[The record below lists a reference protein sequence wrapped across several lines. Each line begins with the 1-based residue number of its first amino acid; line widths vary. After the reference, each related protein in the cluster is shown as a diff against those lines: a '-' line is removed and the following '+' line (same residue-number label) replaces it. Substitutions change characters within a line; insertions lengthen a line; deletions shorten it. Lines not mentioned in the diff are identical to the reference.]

1 MATFQRYK
9 EHENQATLRTLFEI
23 HGMDLSVV
31 NGLRRT
37 ILTDIPNI
45 GFGFEG
51 EPSLS
56 IATNTGPLHNEI
68 LLHRFSMISIH
79 LPQEEI
85 ETFEEGNMIFDLDK
99 KNTTD
104 QTINVTTHDFRVSS
118 NNKELTK
125 SEVRELFPVDIWSK
139 EPTLI
144 TRLRPTE
151 HLHVFGNAIKSTAR
165 ENSGFAPVS
174 LCSFYNIVDEQAVQ
188 DQNVQGILD
197 KERTY
202 LKNDY
207 GDPIAVMFQVE
218 TECRMTV
225 PYLVSKTYDILIGK
239 LKRIYSSL
247 STETLD
253 IDVVLKESDVPNTM
267 ELIINHED
275 DTIGNILQSHFHNE
289 YYRTGKEV
297 QEVYK
302 LQFVGY
308 YCPHPLDPNV
318 VVKMTLTSSADNN
331 SDNITPDIIFRSFL
345 KKGITEII
353 ESFEAYQSEWH
364 SFTGYVPIVNEIM
377 PVPENAEIE
386 NGKADE
392 ME

>member
-1 MATFQRYK
+1 
-9 EHENQATLRTLFEI
+9 
-23 HGMDLSVV
+23 
-31 NGLRRT
+31 
-37 ILTDIPNI
+37 
-45 GFGFEG
+45 
-51 EPSLS
+51 
-56 IATNTGPLHNEI
+56 
-68 LLHRFSMISIH
+68 
-79 LPQEEI
+79 
-85 ETFEEGNMIFDLDK
+85 
-99 KNTTD
+99 
-104 QTINVTTHDFRVSS
+104 
-118 NNKELTK
+118 
-125 SEVRELFPVDIWSK
+125 
-139 EPTLI
+139 
-144 TRLRPTE
+144 
-151 HLHVFGNAIKSTAR
+151 
-165 ENSGFAPVS
+165 
-174 LCSFYNIVDEQAVQ
+174 
-188 DQNVQGILD
+188 
-197 KERTY
+197 
-202 LKNDY
+202 
-207 GDPIAVMFQVE
+207 
-218 TECRMTV
+218 MTV
-225 PYLVSKTYDILIGK
+225 PYLVSKTFDILIGK

-297 QEVYK
+297 QELYK